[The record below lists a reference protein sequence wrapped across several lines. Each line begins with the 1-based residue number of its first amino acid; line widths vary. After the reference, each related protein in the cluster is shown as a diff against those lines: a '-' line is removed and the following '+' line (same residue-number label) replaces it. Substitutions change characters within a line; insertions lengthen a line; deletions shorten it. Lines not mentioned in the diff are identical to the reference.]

1 MYEIDDIT
9 IFCRVVELESFSAA
23 GRDLRIS
30 TAVVSSRIHKLELR
44 LGVRLLHRTT
54 RSVRP
59 TEAGELYYATCE
71 QVLTQFADCAIEL
84 ERMKDA
90 PEGVIKV
97 SAPYAL
103 GRTVIAPIL
112 AEFRESY
119 PNIDIRLD
127 VTDRTVNLVEE
138 KVDLAIRQGFL
149 PDSSWVMRPLVPD
162 HRVTCASPRYLE
174 HAGVPNEPADLK
186 THQCLLLRFPGS
198 TRFRWHFEINGVLEQ
213 LNVTGGLD
221 ASSSEILTDWA
232 IAGKGLVQ
240 QSIWT
245 CADALKS
252 GQLIPVLDQ
261 FEPYNLGI
269 CALMPERKGRAM
281 KVDLLLDYLTDAL
294 KAHPT
299 NQLISDYT
307 KR

>member
-1 MYEIDDIT
+1 MYEVDDIT

-71 QVLTQFADCAIEL
+71 HVLTQFADCAIEL

-103 GRTVIAPIL
+103 GRSVVAPIL
-112 AEFRESY
+112 ADFRESY

-162 HRVTCASPRYLE
+162 HRVTCASPSYLE
-174 HAGVPNEPADLK
+174 QSGIPNQPTDLK
-186 THQCLLLRFPGS
+186 AHQCLLLRFPGS
-198 TRFRWHFEINGVLEQ
+198 TRFRWQFEINGVVEQ
-213 LNVTGGLD
+213 LSVAGGLD

-240 QSIWT
+240 QSVWT

-252 GQLIPVLDQ
+252 EQLIPVLRQ
-261 FEPYNLGI
+261 FEPSNLGI
-269 CALMPERKGRAM
+269 HALMPERKGRTM
-281 KVDLLLDYLTDAL
+281 KVDLLLDYLADAL
-294 KAHPT
+294 KSHST
-299 NQLISDYT
+299 NKLISDYI
-307 KR
+307 KH